1 MHSLPIVPAACS
13 LGEDSLRG
21 QLARYREAGRGA
33 VVVEQSR
40 RRLVVRVDA
49 ISNVVVKE
57 LVAVERRC
65 CPFFDL
71 SWEPEERLLSISV
84 SRADDEP
91 ALDAIA
97 YALGLSDAEGDRR

>member
-1 MHSLPIVPAACS
+1 
-13 LGEDSLRG
+13 
-21 QLARYREAGRGA
+21 
-33 VVVEQSR
+33 
-40 RRLVVRVDA
+40 
-49 ISNVVVKE
+49 VVKE

-97 YALGLSDAEGDRR
+97 YALGLSDAAGDRR